1 MTQGQCSQHW
11 SQYWASGNLTSLP
24 QDFASNYDGEIARFW
39 RTQFS
44 HVPDHGKML
53 DLCTGNGAILLLAAA
68 WSRSESVSVELFGVD
83 AAQINSRAIMEKF
96 PGHAHLL
103 SSLKLLSKCR
113 VEDIDLPP
121 ANFDLITSQYG
132 IEYCDWPR
140 AAAQVFRLLKPGGRF
155 AFLSHAVS
163 TDIIRY
169 MEDEWREY
177 EVLAELKFLSGI
189 EQYVRGDLTFLN
201 FQKVMKNSQAALSGQ
216 YPESQFMAAILNMLA
231 SVVPMDEATVMQ
243 NRTRLDQFQR
253 EISHGRERLKD
264 LLRVN
269 RAIQSD
275 PGWYRV
281 FEQHGL
287 ELVDE
292 GDILYKG
299 VHNSGRCYCFVKP
312 VLSAKDTTAAGVF
325 NG

>member
-1 MTQGQCSQHW
+1 
-11 SQYWASGNLTSLP
+11 
-24 QDFASNYDGEIARFW
+24 
-39 RTQFS
+39 
-44 HVPDHGKML
+44 
-53 DLCTGNGAILLLAAA
+53 
-68 WSRSESVSVELFGVD
+68 
-83 AAQINSRAIMEKF
+83 
-96 PGHAHLL
+96 
-103 SSLKLLSKCR
+103 
-113 VEDIDLPP
+113 
-121 ANFDLITSQYG
+121 
-132 IEYCDWPR
+132 
-140 AAAQVFRLLKPGGRF
+140 
-155 AFLSHAVS
+155 
-163 TDIIRY
+163 
-169 MEDEWREY
+169 
-177 EVLAELKFLSGI
+177 
-189 EQYVRGDLTFLN
+189 
-201 FQKVMKNSQAALSGQ
+201 
-216 YPESQFMAAILNMLA
+216 MLA
-231 SVVPMDEATVMQ
+231 SVVPMDEATVIQ

-312 VLSAKDTTAAGVF
+312 AGVF